1 MDVGDPENI
10 QPQGTTCKSGLYLFI
25 DSFPRSSQNVHNKKL
40 EKESLN
46 GESLEEK
53 SRHHSEKN
61 NTSHCIFLACG
72 PKVLPFKRKRNQPYN
87 TED

>member
-1 MDVGDPENI
+1 MQKWFVPI
-10 QPQGTTCKSGLYLFI
+10 HRLFPQIFTEC
-25 DSFPRSSQNVHNKKL
+25 SQEKIGERL
-40 EKESLN
+40 EKESLD